1 MHIFILTA
9 QNIYVEMLVLFFLWY
24 ECMYVNLYVCSLRK
38 KCWHFLVVVF
48 LFYEIANSNNNN
60 YLPILM
66 QLLSGVSVCLSLRP
80 SLSVCHLVC
89 VYEIPIYYFIFFCMY
104 FLLFLLLIFL
114 SELDFLFWNIT
125 QWGIFFVSLHK
136 CCLSNKKISIRLLLK
151 GLL

>member
-1 MHIFILTA
+1 MF
-9 QNIYVEMLVLFFLWY
+9 VVRE
-24 ECMYVNLYVCSLRK
+24 K

-66 QLLSGVSVCLSLRP
+66 QLLSGVSVCLSLRL

-89 VYEIPIYYFIFFCMY
+89 VYEIPIYYFIFFFCMY
-104 FLLFLLLIFL
+104 LLLLIFL

-125 QWGIFFVSLHK
+125 QWGIFFWVSLHK
-136 CCLSNKKISIRLLLK
+136 CCLDNKKISIRLLLK